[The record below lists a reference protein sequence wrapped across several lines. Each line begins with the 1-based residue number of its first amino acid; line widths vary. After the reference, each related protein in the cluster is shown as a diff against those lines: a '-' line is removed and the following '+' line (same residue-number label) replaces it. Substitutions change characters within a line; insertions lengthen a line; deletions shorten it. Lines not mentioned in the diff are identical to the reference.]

1 MKYLFRYMTL
11 LKQSEIVIPNKTV
24 CLTVFAIIFS
34 LFISCQNTVLFYPEQ
49 EVSLFTRMPFNR
61 ADTIHE
67 AMPSLGYGAVF
78 CQENGFVSYPA
89 LYLSN
94 DDEITGESFVL
105 LGFPKVVPEN
115 QNYQYILELSVNYAQ
130 RQLNNLEVR
139 LYPILKTWN
148 SNTINYLQF
157 KSGEY
162 IKEDL
167 FLRYY
172 FSLDKVRLPEK
183 IKSLPFE
190 CVPQT
195 LQFDLTPL
203 KNEMTDWYGIAIFLA
218 SMGNSDYIT
227 SGKGRMVCSSG
238 SLELIPSYWQKWNGI
253 TDDSF
258 SIPYGKWL
266 AVKNKLYSRKKYC
279 PVLKVLYK

>member
-1 MKYLFRYMTL
+1 MTL
-11 LKQSEIVIPNKTV
+11 LKQSEIVIQNRAKAVYSAV
-24 CLTVFAIIFS
+24 CMIILS
-34 LFISCQNTVLFYPEQ
+34 LLVSCRNIVQFYPEQ
-49 EVSLFTRMPFNR
+49 EVSLFTRLPFNR

-67 AMPSLGYGAVF
+67 AMPGLGYGAVF
-78 CQENGFVSYPA
+78 CQEDGFVSYPA

-105 LGFPKVVPEN
+105 LGFPKVVSEN
-115 QNYQYILELSVNYAQ
+115 QNAQYILELSINYAQ

-139 LYPILKTWN
+139 LYPMLKAWN
-148 SNTINYLQF
+148 SQTITYSQF

-162 IKEDL
+162 IRENL

-172 FSLDKVRLPEK
+172 FSLDEVRLPEK

-190 CVPQT
+190 RIPQT

-203 KNEMTDWYGIAIFLA
+203 KNEVADWYGIAIFLA
-218 SMGNSDYIT
+218 SMGNNDYIT

-238 SLELIPSYWQKWNGI
+238 NLELIPSCWQKWNGMA
-253 TDDSF
+253 DNSF

-266 AVKNKLYSRKKYC
+266 TVKNKLYCRKKYC
-279 PVLKVLYK
+279 PVLKVLL